1 MKRLFCISFLSV
13 FSFYLSFVYYDYNV
27 TDLFFLIPNYCLSLF
42 CLLNLLAKNEYS
54 YSFNN
59 VFYIFHYFFFGIAP
73 VFQYIENVNIWGG
86 VPFTKEDYVLATFVS
101 LIALII
107 YSFLSRLFRIQRE
120 KRIRL
125 ETKATSVSLSIEY
138 TNSWIL
144 VIVSFCSFIIYFKSV
159 DFDILRLLIRGG
171 DEIETTSIS
180 MNMSTYLLITKF
192 IRPMSVASLLIFKTS
207 GKKNI
212 VLEVLLWIIL
222 LLANSPLGMA
232 RFSVAAFYL
241 PILFL
246 YSSWLK
252 KKYNFSILLIF
263 SILIVFPFLNQFR
276 YWGENDI
283 TIGLNFEMFLA
294 GHFDSFQMFMRVIK
308 EDIVTYGRQLLGV
321 LFFFFPRSLWP
332 DKPVGSG
339 YFVAE
344 ESNLYFDNISMNFL
358 GEGYLNGGFVG
369 IFLFLFVIAWFNAYM
384 DTRFWKGNWSKVF
397 NVNYYLLLG
406 MEFVIL
412 RGQLMSFYPIAIV
425 YVCSTYFVYKI
436 SKIHICFKNNSI

>member
-332 DKPVGSG
+332 C
-339 YFVAE
+339 
-344 ESNLYFDNISMNFL
+344 
-358 GEGYLNGGFVG
+358 
-369 IFLFLFVIAWFNAYM
+369 
-384 DTRFWKGNWSKVF
+384 RF
-397 NVNYYLLLG
+397 YR
-406 MEFVIL
+406 I
-412 RGQLMSFYPIAIV
+412 
-425 YVCSTYFVYKI
+425 
-436 SKIHICFKNNSI
+436 

>member
-144 VIVSFCSFIIYFKSV
+144 VIVSF
-159 DFDILRLLIRGG
+159 
-171 DEIETTSIS
+171 
-180 MNMSTYLLITKF
+180 
-192 IRPMSVASLLIFKTS
+192 A
-207 GKKNI
+207 
-212 VLEVLLWIIL
+212 
-222 LLANSPLGMA
+222 
-232 RFSVAAFYL
+232 
-241 PILFL
+241 L
-246 YSSWLK
+246 YS
-252 KKYNFSILLIF
+252 
-263 SILIVFPFLNQFR
+263 
-276 YWGENDI
+276 
-283 TIGLNFEMFLA
+283 
-294 GHFDSFQMFMRVIK
+294 
-308 EDIVTYGRQLLGV
+308 
-321 LFFFFPRSLWP
+321 LF
-332 DKPVGSG
+332 
-339 YFVAE
+339 
-344 ESNLYFDNISMNFL
+344 
-358 GEGYLNGGFVG
+358 
-369 IFLFLFVIAWFNAYM
+369 
-384 DTRFWKGNWSKVF
+384 
-397 NVNYYLLLG
+397 
-406 MEFVIL
+406 
-412 RGQLMSFYPIAIV
+412 
-425 YVCSTYFVYKI
+425 
-436 SKIHICFKNNSI
+436 